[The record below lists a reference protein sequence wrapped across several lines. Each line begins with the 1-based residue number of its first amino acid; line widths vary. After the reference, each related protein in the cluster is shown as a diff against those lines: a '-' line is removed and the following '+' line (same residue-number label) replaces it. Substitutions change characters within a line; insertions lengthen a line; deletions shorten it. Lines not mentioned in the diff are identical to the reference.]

1 MMKVLP
7 ENRHSWVPQQLI
19 YMCVPKMTN
28 TDELGVKFV
37 SERMPI
43 LYINT
48 LIQNRIKIDM
58 RTKFD
63 IFIVT
68 KVLS

>member
-1 MMKVLP
+1 MSERGQCLLNYGNKPALEKVKWFSI
-7 ENRHSWVPQQLI
+7 HSWVPQQLI

-48 LIQNRIKIDM
+48 LIQNRI
-58 RTKFD
+58 
-63 IFIVT
+63 
-68 KVLS
+68 